1 MKKFKPFSGFCPLPI
16 LPASQITATSY
27 AQHLA
32 YLEWYIAQLQ
42 AMIEQGGSVVANPE
56 MTGDEPDLT
65 GIQIGDTKYAVPE
78 GGTEYQPEILT
89 VYGLVG
95 DPLTDNETVPVFQ
108 GYKFGTKLSVANN
121 KIVIGAGVQHVKI
134 SGSASLF
141 YTATPTADTGTLGI
155 KKNGSLA
162 GIQGY
167 APLPDGA
174 SYVMDIE
181 MMPRIIEV
189 TDGDELEPY
198 ILNLAS
204 GFTTNTVNVYAI
216 VEVID

>member
-1 MKKFKPFSGFCPLPI
+1 MITKFKPFSGFCPVPVLPS
-16 LPASQITATSY
+16 SQIAATSY
-27 AQHLA
+27 MQHLA
-32 YLEWYIAQLQ
+32 YLEWYITQLQ
-42 AMIEQGGSVVANPE
+42 AMIEQGG
-56 MTGDEPDLT
+56 
-65 GIQIGDTKYAVPE
+65 
-78 GGTEYQPEILT
+78 TEHQPEILS
-89 VYGLVG
+89 VYGLIG
-95 DPLTDNETVPVFQ
+95 DPTTDNETVPVFQ
-108 GYKFGTKLSVANN
+108 GYKFGTKLSVENN
-121 KIVIGAGVQHVKI
+121 KIVIGAGVHHVKI

-141 YTATPTADTGTLGI
+141 YTGTPTADTGTLGI
-155 KKNGSLA
+155 KKNDTLA

-189 TDGDELEPY
+189 TEGDALEPY

-204 GFTTNTVNVYAI
+204 GFTSNTVNVYAI